1 MKLQFF
7 YSTNNPNTME
17 VYSSRLL
24 STLEDRDAFYHAM
37 SFVTHEL
44 TDKDLEIFAAHLPEQ
59 RRFNA
64 ALKHI
69 SNLHKRI
76 TNTIK
81 NDTSDYVAYLN
92 GYLALEST
100 IIEFN
105 NVLSNIVNNFPSWN
119 REYKYNIL
127 KDKLEF
133 VYIVK
138 ENLKKAK
145 AMQDTQTNQTNQ
157 INQIRS
163 GPQLPHTYYTL

>member
-1 MKLQFF
+1 
-7 YSTNNPNTME
+7 ME

-37 SFVTHEL
+37 SFITHEL
-44 TDKDLEIFAAHLPEQ
+44 SDKDLEIFAAHLPEQ

-64 ALKHI
+64 ALKYLF
-69 SNLHKRI
+69 NLHKII

-81 NDTSDYVAYLN
+81 DVKSDYLVYLN
-92 GYLALEST
+92 GYLALEHT

-105 NVLSNIVNNFPSWN
+105 NVLSDILNNFPSWN
-119 REYKYNIL
+119 REYKYHIL

-133 VYIVK
+133 TYIVK

-145 AMQDTQTNQTNQ
+145 AIETVHMNYQ
-157 INQIRS
+157 RKS
-163 GPQLPHTYYTL
+163 GNQLPHT